1 MDGKKGGYMQI
12 TDIKMRWYKSEEE
25 VKFRL
30 QFMYIFK
37 REDGLE
43 YETNWQD
50 IPYVIDSVWNVGGT
64 Q

>member
-1 MDGKKGGYMQI
+1 MQI
-12 TDIKMRWYKSEEE
+12 TDIKMRWYKSDEE

-30 QFMYIFK
+30 QIMYFFK

-50 IPYVIDSVWNVGGT
+50 IPYVIDGVWNVGQPEGAK
-64 Q
+64 